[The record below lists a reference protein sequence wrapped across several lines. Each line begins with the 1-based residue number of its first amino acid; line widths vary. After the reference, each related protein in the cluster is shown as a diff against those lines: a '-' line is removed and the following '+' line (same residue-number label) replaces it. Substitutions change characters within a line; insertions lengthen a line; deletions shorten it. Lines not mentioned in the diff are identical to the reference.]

1 MTALPSTEDLARLA
15 KAITP
20 GPWRRNL
27 ENTVCNQIDGE
38 HHAICT
44 DQFCYAPEDQQD
56 ANAEAIALMPALI
69 REVIYRRG
77 DEAGMRALLRTGCD
91 LLADE
96 YDNLK
101 ASITMPDGSLSA
113 NPLDAWA
120 VEKVAAIEDWI
131 ASVKAALYPT
141 TPATE
146 ATH

>member
-27 ENTVCNQIDGE
+27 ENTVCNQIDGD

-96 YDNLK
+96 CENLK
-101 ASITMPDGSLSA
+101 ASITMPDGSFSA

-146 ATH
+146 ATQ

>member
-56 ANAEAIALMPALI
+56 ANAEAISLMPALI
-69 REVIYRRG
+69 RDVLDRRG

-96 YDNLK
+96 CENLK

-146 ATH
+146 AHQ

>member
-20 GPWRRNL
+20 GPWRRKL
-27 ENTVCNQIDGE
+27 ENTVCNQIDGD

-56 ANAEAIALMPALI
+56 ANAEVILAIPALI
-69 REVIYRRG
+69 REVLDRR
-77 DEAGMRALLRTGCD
+77 DAEAGMRALLRAGCD

-96 YDNLK
+96 CDNLK

-131 ASVKAALYPT
+131 ASVKAALYP
-141 TPATE
+141 ATE
-146 ATH
+146 VSHGE

>member
-146 ATH
+146 ATQ

>member
-27 ENTVCNQIDGE
+27 ENTVCNQIDGD

-44 DQFCYAPEDQQD
+44 DQFCYAPENQQD

-69 REVIYRRG
+69 REVLDRRG
-77 DEAGMRALLRTGCD
+77 DEAWMRALLRTGCD

-131 ASVKAALYPT
+131 ASVKAAIYPT

-146 ATH
+146 AHQ

>member
-56 ANAEAIALMPALI
+56 ANAEAISLMPALI
-69 REVIYRRG
+69 REVLDRRG

-96 YDNLK
+96 CENLK

-146 ATH
+146 AHQ

>member
-56 ANAEAIALMPALI
+56 ANVEAILLMPALI
-69 REVIYRRG
+69 REVLDRR
-77 DEAGMRALLRTGCD
+77 E
-91 LLADE
+91 ADE
-96 YDNLK
+96 RQRNAL
-101 ASITMPDGSLSA
+101 ALA
-113 NPLDAWA
+113 LDALVDAKKDWWREAAPQWNMVDFLEWA
-120 VEKVAAIEDWI
+120 TVRKMTVAISAIR
-131 ASVKAALYPT
+131 AA

-146 ATH
+146 ASHD